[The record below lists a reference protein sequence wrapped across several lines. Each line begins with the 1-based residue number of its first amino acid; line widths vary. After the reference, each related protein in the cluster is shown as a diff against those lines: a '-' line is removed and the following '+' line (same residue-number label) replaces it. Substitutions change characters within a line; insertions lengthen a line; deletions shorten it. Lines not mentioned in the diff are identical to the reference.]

1 MVSVMT
7 RSQSILIHFCT
18 IQLVGED
25 NVQRAVGDTNHFANK
40 VTFTQA
46 SLSQMKASPT
56 LSETGP
62 AARAANAQRGVELMY
77 ELGKKKL
84 RGWIDLFHLII
95 SFK

>member
-1 MVSVMT
+1 MVPVMM

-77 ELGKKKL
+77 ELEKKNL
-84 RGWIDLFHLII
+84 EDGLTCFT
-95 SFK
+95 

>member
-1 MVSVMT
+1 MASVMM
-7 RSQSILIHFCT
+7 RSQSILIHFCS

-25 NVQRAVGDTNHFANK
+25 DLQRAVGDTNHFANK

-46 SLSQMKASPT
+46 SSSQMKASPP

-62 AARAANAQRGVELMY
+62 AAQAANAQRGVELMY
-77 ELGKKKL
+77 ELEKKEL
-84 RGWIDLFHLII
+84 RGWIDLFHLIT